1 MRTTLDIPADLLK
14 EAMRITKAKTKS
26 EAIITALEMLIKQEQ
41 RMKLLTYQ
49 GKVDLKADLDI
60 LRQRG

>member
-26 EAIITALEMLIKQEQ
+26 EAIRTALEMLIKQEQ

>member
-1 MRTTLDIPADLLK
+1 LDIPGDVLK

-26 EAIITALEMLIKQEQ
+26 EAVRTALEMLIKHEQ

-49 GKVDLKADLDI
+49 GKVDLKVDLDI